1 MIGAD
6 LLPNRMVHSCG
17 WVEIGREKVL
27 VVAPPRHPD
36 GHGKIGE
43 PPLWRWSHV
52 DSLEIHWGLV
62 SGPITTLPS
71 IVSARKA
78 APVVDAEM
86 YGAGLIGGNA
96 D

>member
-1 MIGAD
+1 M
-6 LLPNRMVHSCG
+6 RHSCC

-36 GHGKIGE
+36 GDGKIGE

-86 YGAGLIGGNA
+86 YRAGLASGNA